1 LLKKWKN
8 QELLMNKWIKYK
20 SLSFWLVV
28 FGVLFTFLQA
38 YSEFHFYSIEQN
50 QLFQQTLPYI
60 SEHLMQPGG
69 CAFVAAE
76 FLVQFFL
83 LPYAGAAIT
92 AALLTAIGVLTY
104 VLLRQITSQAADR
117 MLLLCLLPVM
127 GLLFIQFDFN
137 YLMYGT
143 VAFLFML
150 AALYLVCGLSSFS
163 VRFAGH
169 VLAVGLLFYVAGP
182 VFALYAVLAVVYEL
196 LFPSPRH
203 YLSLLLLFEAL
214 LIGILSVYFAVYGEF
229 RLAFLPDGY
238 YHVSLAPEQ
247 VIYFAWWS
255 LPLLLILAY
264 FIQKRKA
271 KLWIETAVML
281 ILIAVISKVGVDAY
295 GDKKSALVKEL
306 DYYSRTEQW
315 DKILK
320 RCEGPL
326 NNYLYINYVNLALSH
341 KGELGEK
348 LFHYDQH
355 GLQGLVINWNKTAS
369 SSVMLSDIY
378 FAMNDMAP
386 AQEMAFEANISAIS
400 AGNGRMMKRLV
411 ETNLIYGEYPVA
423 EKYIS
428 ILEHT
433 FAYKEWASAHRRFLY
448 QDAEVEKD
456 ALLGEKRRSLVDSQS
471 LSLVDGLESELQ
483 QIAEANPASARAPIE
498 YVGAFY
504 LLSKD
509 VAQFQALIER
519 YFGTP
524 VLPVLPRSFQEA
536 VILLSEKDPDNW
548 VRYGVYDDVIQR
560 FMAYKKQVVE
570 GNRSGNSAALKGML
584 QRSFGDT
591 YWFYF
596 MFK

>member
-1 LLKKWKN
+1 
-8 QELLMNKWIKYK
+8 MNKCIKYK
-20 SLSFWLVV
+20 GLLLGPVV
-28 FGVLFTFLQA
+28 FGVLFTFLQV

-92 AALLTAIGVLTY
+92 AALLTAAGVLTY
-104 VLLRQITSQAADR
+104 ALLKRIAPQAADR

-143 VAFLFML
+143 MAFLFLL
-150 AALYLVCGLSSFS
+150 ATLYLILGLKPFP
-163 VRFAGH
+163 VRLTGH
-169 VLAVGLLFYVAGP
+169 LLATGLLFYAAGP

-196 LFPSPRH
+196 LFSSPRH
-203 YLSLLLLFEAL
+203 YLPLLLLLEAL
-214 LIGILSVYFAVYGEF
+214 LIGILSVFFAVYGEF

-238 YHVSLAPEQ
+238 YHVSLAPKQ

-255 LPLLLILAY
+255 LPLLLLLAY
-264 FIQKRKA
+264 FLQKRQAASGKR
-271 KLWIETAVML
+271 LWIETAVL
-281 ILIAVISKVGVDAY
+281 FILIAIIFKVGVDAY
-295 GDKKSALVKEL
+295 GDKESVMKEL

-326 NNYLYINYVNLALSH
+326 NNYLYISYANLALSH

-348 LFHYDQH
+348 LFMYDQH
-355 GLQGLVINWNKTAS
+355 GPQGLVISWNKTAS
-369 SSVMLSDIY
+369 SSIMLSDIY

-400 AGNGRMMKRLV
+400 AGNGRMIKRLV

-456 ALLGEKRRSLVDSQS
+456 SLLGEKRRSLVDSQS
-471 LSLVDGLESELQ
+471 LSLIDGLELELQ
-483 QIAEANPASARAPIE
+483 QIAEANPASARTSIE

-504 LLSKD
+504 LLSKN
-509 VAQFQALIER
+509 VTQFQALIER

-524 VLPVLPRSFQEA
+524 ALPVLPRSFQEA

-548 VRYGVYDDVIQR
+548 IRYRVSDAVIQR
-560 FMAYKKQVVE
+560 FMDYKKQVVE
-570 GNRSGNSAALKGML
+570 GNRSGNSAALKGLL